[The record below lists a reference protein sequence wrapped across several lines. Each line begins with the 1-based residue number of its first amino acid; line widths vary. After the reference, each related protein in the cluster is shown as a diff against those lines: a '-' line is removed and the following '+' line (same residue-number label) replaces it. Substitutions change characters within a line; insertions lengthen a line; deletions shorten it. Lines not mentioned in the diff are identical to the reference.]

1 MTRVAIAWFR
11 RDLRLYD
18 HPALT
23 AAVASA
29 DVVIPVFVFDE
40 ALLNGRWPAANRVW
54 FMRESV
60 VALSAA
66 LVARGATLRI
76 LRGRPAEVIP
86 AFAREVGASDLFLTR
101 DAAPYGLRRDR
112 AVAAAL
118 EGTGTAVHAL
128 RGLYVHEPDE
138 IATQDG
144 RPYTVYGPFRRAWDA
159 RPRRAVLVA
168 PDRIPAPPG
177 AVLRPDPVPEVAPPT
192 ADRALIPAPG
202 EVAARVRLARWL
214 DGPADAPADRPGD
227 APADRPADRPGGAPV
242 DAYAAVRNRLDLDGS
257 SRLSQDLRFGLLSP
271 VEVMDRAAGAGDGRR
286 TFTGEIAWR
295 EFYAHILWHQP
306 RVAREPFQPSFA
318 RLPFLEDQT
327 AFDAW
332 AEGRTGYPVVDAA
345 MRQLRATGFVH
356 NRARMIAA
364 SFLAKHLLLDYRL
377 GEADFMRH
385 LTDGDLA
392 SNNGGW
398 QWTASTG
405 TDPQPYFRVFNPT
418 LQGERFDPDGAY
430 VRRWVPE
437 LRGVPDT
444 SIHEPWRMSAAA
456 QAASGCRIGV
466 DYPPPIVDHAEARAR
481 ALAVYGE
488 TKAAAGASR

>member
-1 MTRVAIAWFR
+1 MTRVAITWFR
-11 RDLRLYD
+11 RDLRLHD

-40 ALLNGRWPAANRVW
+40 ALLHGRWPAANRVW

-66 LVARGATLRI
+66 LGARGGGLRI
-76 LRGRPAEVIP
+76 LRGRPTEVIP

-101 DAAPYGLRRDR
+101 DATPYGLRRDR

-118 EGTGTAVHAL
+118 EGSGTAVHAL

-138 IATQDG
+138 IATGDG

-159 RPRRAVLVA
+159 LPRRAVLQA

-177 AVLRPDPVPEVAPPT
+177 AVPRPDPVPEVAPPT

-202 EVAARVRLARWL
+202 EAAARARLARWL
-214 DGPADAPADRPGD
+214 DGPLDAPPGRTAD
-227 APADRPADRPGGAPV
+227 APV
-242 DAYAAVRNRLDLDGS
+242 DAYAAARNRLDLDGS

-271 VEVMDRAAGAGDGRR
+271 VEVVDRAAGAGDGRR
-286 TFTGEIAWR
+286 AFAGEIAWR
-295 EFYAHILWHQP
+295 EFYAHILWHHP
-306 RVAREPFQPSFA
+306 RVARDPFEPSFA
-318 RLPFLEDQT
+318 RLPFLEDPV

-345 MRQLRATGFVH
+345 MRQLRAAGFVH

-377 GEADFMRH
+377 GEAEFMRH

-405 TDPQPYFRVFNPT
+405 TDAQPYFRVFNPT
-418 LQGERFDPDGAY
+418 LQGKRFDPDGAY

-444 SIHEPWRMSAAA
+444 SIHEPWRMSASA
-456 QAASGCRIGV
+456 QAASGCRIGA
-466 DYPPPIVDHAEARAR
+466 DYPTPIVDHAEARAR

-488 TKAAAGASR
+488 TRAAHRASR